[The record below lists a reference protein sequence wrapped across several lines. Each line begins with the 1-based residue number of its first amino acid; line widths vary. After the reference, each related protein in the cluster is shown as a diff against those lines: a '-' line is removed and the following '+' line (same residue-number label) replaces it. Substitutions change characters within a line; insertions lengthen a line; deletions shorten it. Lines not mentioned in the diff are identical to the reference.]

1 PLRFFAI
8 GGPRALAL
16 PRRRDRVGGRRHA
29 RAQGLRRLLAA
40 RPVGG
45 RRGRLRRGVRDA
57 VAGAD
62 ARDGGRRGL
71 RRVGGGRGGARRHRR
86 SGVVR
91 GEHDGDPGR
100 RHRTGDRRGARHRA
114 GGGALITDGRR
125 LKGRLR
131 RRRLLDATMR
141 VIERAG
147 VAAVS
152 QRVVAQ
158 EAAVPPSAV
167 TYYFPTVDDLLVA
180 ALADCNDAYLQEL
193 EACAHAEDPVAAL
206 ARLIAKGAG
215 AGRAYVA

>member
-1 PLRFFAI
+1 M
-8 GGPRALAL
+8 
-16 PRRRDRVGGRRHA
+16 
-29 RAQGLRRLLAA
+29 
-40 RPVGG
+40 
-45 RRGRLRRGVRDA
+45 
-57 VAGAD
+57 
-62 ARDGGRRGL
+62 
-71 RRVGGGRGGARRHRR
+71 
-86 SGVVR
+86 
-91 GEHDGDPGR
+91 
-100 RHRTGDRRGARHRA
+100 
-114 GGGALITDGRR
+114 ITDGRR

-215 AGRAYVA
+215 AGRAYVAAEYELFLLAARRPELQAEARRWTEAVDAFLAPLVADPVARAGVAAAVDGLFLRCFVAPDPPGEAEVRAVLTRLIGR